1 MTSKKTCKYPGCN
14 DYNKKAEYY
23 CCKVCEWDH
32 KEDEMLIKEEKELE
46 ETRKK
51 LSKCA
56 LDHAKKG
63 ELNYGLTLDKKTLK
77 GLAYY
82 IKWHMTESTTLNE
95 AINEMMQD
103 YAENLEDEPARTV
116 GDIR

>member
-1 MTSKKTCKYPGCN
+1 MTEDKRTCKYLGCN
-14 DYNKKAEYY
+14 NYDEKAKNY
-23 CCKVCEWDH
+23 CCNGCFWDH
-32 KEDEMLIKEEKELE
+32 TDDKRLIAEEKELE
-46 ETRKK
+46 ETREK

-63 ELNYGLTLDKKTLK
+63 GLNHGLELDKETLE

-95 AINEMMQD
+95 AINEMIQD
-103 YAENLEDEPARTV
+103 YSANLEDKPATTV
-116 GDIR
+116 G